1 MCAVQILR
9 YGLFWKEHREIK
21 PPQLERAETSCQ
33 LPCSEL
39 STGVYKCCKGSVFS
53 ETAECS
59 KGWKNSLLRMV
70 ILMYCVSKVSVVL
83 GLDILGKGKH
93 IYAIILL
100 LESLKKSNLNRYIYL
115 MLKKVISSLPRQRVT
130 HLKDLRWLY
139 PGLME
144 KSVF

>member
-9 YGLFWKEHREIK
+9 YGLLWKERREIK

-100 LESLKKSNLNRYIYL
+100 LESLKKSNLYRYISNAQ
-115 MLKKVISSLPRQRVT
+115 KG
-130 HLKDLRWLY
+130 HLESAKT
-139 PGLME
+139 
-144 KSVF
+144 KSYSF